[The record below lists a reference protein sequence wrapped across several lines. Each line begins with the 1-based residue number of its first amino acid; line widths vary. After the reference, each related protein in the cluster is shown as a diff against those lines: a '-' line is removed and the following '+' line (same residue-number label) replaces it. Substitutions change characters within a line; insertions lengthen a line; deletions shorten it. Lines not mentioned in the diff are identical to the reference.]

1 MATGLRALPHG
12 TMLAGPGGGDPVEPL
27 GMTGELGA
35 PPCPAEPALAAP
47 RVSTGGRP
55 REREVALG
63 LAKGWQGPGSTRF
76 YAWAIW
82 GAFRAEVYGYG
93 PGAMRVLL
101 WAIWRVRLA
110 VRSGGVRRPGALL
123 VALLKAEGVLALFRQ
138 APPWRVA

>member
-1 MATGLRALPHG
+1 M
-12 TMLAGPGGGDPVEPL
+12 GPG
-27 GMTGELGA
+27 
-35 PPCPAEPALAAP
+35 AP
-47 RVSTGGRP
+47 RVLPPLGQTGGTSLWATTR
-55 REREVALG
+55 G
-63 LAKGWQGPGSTRF
+63 NPGSTRF

-123 VALLKAEGVLALFRQ
+123 ATLLKAEGVLALFRQ